1 MTFVQIVET
10 DESLQAPS
18 AGLVPMD
25 LDEGHGEPNN
35 RLATAASLVQLT
47 KEKLA
52 AGEDH
57 LRTSSSNTSLDSH
70 VSMTSAADSEVPQ
83 LAQSSNAAA
92 AATATANTTTAT
104 GRRRLQVSR
113 KSTNSSAQRTASPL
127 SLESRAFIN
136 GGTPTVFSPA
146 SALPDNRELDRLKFS
161 NPGKQ
166 MRDLEIDWSDGNL
179 TRGFRRQLT
188 LHSQLCERNSSD
200 PGLFD
205 SRGRILPDLTNR
217 CDCLRPDCKGC
228 FLPCRRCHSNMCGP
242 LCRIYRN
249 FVYEE
254 AEIFI

>member
-1 MTFVQIVET
+1 
-10 DESLQAPS
+10 
-18 AGLVPMD
+18 MD

-35 RLATAASLVQLT
+35 RPATGALLAQLT

-52 AGEDH
+52 TGEDH

-70 VSMTSAADSEVPQ
+70 VSITSAADSQ

-92 AATATANTTTAT
+92 NTTPAT

-113 KSTNSSAQRTASPL
+113 KSTNSSAQRTASSL

-136 GGTPTVFSPA
+136 GGSPTVFSPA
-146 SALPDNRELDRLKFS
+146 SALSDNRELDRLKFS

-254 AEIFI
+254 AELFI

>member
-1 MTFVQIVET
+1 
-10 DESLQAPS
+10 
-18 AGLVPMD
+18 
-25 LDEGHGEPNN
+25 
-35 RLATAASLVQLT
+35 LA
-47 KEKLA
+47 KEKLMT
-52 AGEDH
+52 GEDH

-70 VSMTSAADSEVPQ
+70 VSIASTADSEVPQ
-83 LAQSSNAAA
+83 LPRLSNS
-92 AATATANTTTAT
+92 NGTTTT

-113 KSTNSSAQRTASPL
+113 KSTSGQKTASPL
-127 SLESRAFIN
+127 SLVSKTFIN
-136 GGTPTVFSPA
+136 SGIPTVFPPA
-146 SALPDNRELDRLKFS
+146 SSLSDSRELDRLKFS

-217 CDCLRPDCKGC
+217 CDCLRPDCRGC

-254 AEIFI
+254 VSVQCPVHQ